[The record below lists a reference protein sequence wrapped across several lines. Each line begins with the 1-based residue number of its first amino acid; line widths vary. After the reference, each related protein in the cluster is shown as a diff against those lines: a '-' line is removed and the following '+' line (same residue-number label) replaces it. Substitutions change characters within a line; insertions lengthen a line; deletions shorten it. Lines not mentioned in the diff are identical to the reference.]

1 MIFTV
6 NWLREFV
13 DFNADVEDLAHRL
26 TMAGLEVEAV
36 EHIGADLDSVI
47 VARLLSVEKH
57 PEADRLT
64 VCQVDTGSEQLQIV
78 CGATN
83 HRTGDLVALAQVG
96 SVLPGDFK
104 IKKSKIRGQVS
115 MGMLCSEK
123 ELGLSEESAGIM
135 ILPEG
140 LDLGRPVF
148 EALGLKDTRIEIGLT
163 PNRPDCLSV
172 YGVAREVAAL
182 YGVPLKK
189 PEVQVSEIGPA
200 AAGVTSV
207 SIEEPEHCPRYMA
220 RVVKGVR
227 IGPSPAWLVR
237 KLESVGQRSVNNV
250 VDITN
255 LIMLELGQPMHAFDF
270 DLLRQG
276 RIVVRLAEEGS
287 RFTTLD
293 GQERELRSTDLVI
306 CDGEGPVAL
315 AGIMGG
321 ENSEIGDTTCNIL
334 LESAYFK
341 PTTVRRTAKRLG
353 IHSESSHRFERGTDI
368 NMVPFA
374 LDRAAM
380 LVAELAGGEVAKGA
394 IDAYPNPFEP
404 ARIELRMQRC
414 NEVLGLDLN
423 IDTARK
429 HLESIGIACDTVP
442 GDRLS
447 CGVPSFR
454 PDLERE
460 IDLIEEVAR
469 LAGYDTIPVTMP
481 VSRLIDNEA
490 REHKKFVDRARNCM
504 VGQGFNEIVSY
515 SFISPEAWDQLGL
528 SAGDP
533 RRQVIRLL
541 NPLTEEQSV
550 MRTTLVPSMLQT
562 VAGNLAYRS
571 HDLRLFELRPVFLP
585 ATGGEEEH
593 QEPWRLS
600 LALSG
605 RRSPLGW
612 ASEEQA
618 VDFFDLKGACELLFG
633 HLGIEGVSWQ
643 ADAGEP
649 WLHPGKS
656 ARLLAGEVQVGVAG
670 ELHPEIQSRLDLEQT
685 VYVAEIDI
693 EQLGGLP
700 RPGVRFSK
708 LSRFPDTFRDSAI
721 LVDDDLGAEQVL
733 EVVRQAS
740 PKFAEDVVLFD
751 LYRGKGVPE
760 GKKSLAFRV
769 RYRSFDQTLT
779 DEQITR
785 AHDKI
790 IRRLEKE
797 FGARI
802 R

>member
-1 MIFTV
+1 MIVTV

-26 TMAGLEVEAV
+26 TMAGLEVEAI
-36 EHIGADLDSVI
+36 EHIGADLDSVV

-83 HRTGDLVALAQVG
+83 HKTGDLVALAQVG

-140 LDLGRPVF
+140 LDLGQPVF

-189 PEVQVSEIGPA
+189 PEVRVSETGPA
-200 AAGVTSV
+200 ATGVTSV

-276 RIVVRLAEEGS
+276 RIVVRLAGENS

-293 GQERELRSTDLVI
+293 GQERELKATDLVI

-321 ENSEIGDTTCNIL
+321 ENSEIGDKTCNIL

-380 LVAELAGGEVAKGA
+380 LVAELAGGEVAEGA
-394 IDAYPNPFEP
+394 IDAYPSPFEP

-423 IDTARK
+423 TDKARQ
-429 HLESIGIACDTVP
+429 HLESIGITCDTVAD
-442 GDRLS
+442 DRLS

-469 LAGYDTIPVTMP
+469 LAGYDTIPVAMP

-490 REHKKFVDRARNCM
+490 REHKRFVDRARDCM

-515 SFISPEAWDQLGL
+515 SFISPQAWDQLGL

-571 HDLRLFELRPVFLP
+571 HDLRLFELRPVFMP
-585 ATGGEEEH
+585 ARDGEGEH

-656 ARLLAGEVQVGVAG
+656 ARLLVGKVQVGVAG

-693 EQLGGLP
+693 EQLGAMP
-700 RPGVRFSK
+700 RPGIRFSK

-733 EVVRQAS
+733 EIVRQAS

-797 FGARI
+797 FDARI
-802 R
+802 

>member
-1 MIFTV
+1 
-6 NWLREFV
+6 
-13 DFNADVEDLAHRL
+13 
-26 TMAGLEVEAV
+26 MAGLEVEAV